1 MLKNIKSVLILLC
14 IQISVLMG
22 HVRDQVSNSFLY
34 VKTEL
39 WLLVLK
45 IRMYRVYCT
54 ESGIYI
60 YKLPYDKDGDT
71 SSR

>member
-1 MLKNIKSVLILLC
+1 MLKNIKSVLILLY

-22 HVRDQVSNSFLY
+22 HVRDQVSKSFL
-34 VKTEL
+34 VIKTEL
-39 WLLVLK
+39 WLLVRK

-60 YKLPYDKDGDT
+60 YKLLYDDDGDT